1 MCLHTRYESS
11 LLASRQTHLEVLKTL
26 LGKDCSEKFIEFPK
40 GIGIVKY
47 Y

>member
-11 LLASRQTHLEVLKTL
+11 LLASCQTHLEVLKTS